1 MSREQGWQILLV
13 VCIPNAIGCPLGAEA
28 VGCEVTRDMIESE
41 AIGVNNLATFG
52 CDDAHLQNG
61 NIGGLGPAQRGS
73 EKKPEQTGSKN
84 T

>member
-1 MSREQGWQILLV
+1 MVEL
-13 VCIPNAIGCPLGAEA
+13 
-28 VGCEVTRDMIESE
+28 E

-52 CDDAHLQNG
+52 RDDAHLQNG